1 MQTTPPCDASQ
12 DVSTQTSDQPVSSL
26 SLDVAV
32 QTSSHSIH
40 TSSLDAAVQTTSPST
55 LSQHVSTQMGS
66 RLASSFSVDEF
77 VQTPISSTVPH
88 NYRSR
93 SSLLDASSRTILLT
107 AKTLTVSARH
117 WYKTILVVSHLHF
130 LTLSRLAPSP
140 DPILTATISSARLPH
155 VPCCSHRRDS
165 NSMPR
170 LQVSL
175 LTPTRAL
182 HMAPCLY
189 HLCGRT

>member
-107 AKTLTVSARH
+107 AKTLTVSAPS
-117 WYKTILVVSHLHF
+117 LVQDDIGSVSPPLPDIVTTCT
-130 LTLSRLAPSP
+130 LTRSNFDCDDLVPHACLTCLAAATAGTRTVCPASRS
-140 DPILTATISSARLPH
+140 R
-155 VPCCSHRRDS
+155 
-165 NSMPR
+165 
-170 LQVSL
+170 
-175 LTPTRAL
+175 
-182 HMAPCLY
+182 Y
-189 HLCGRT
+189 